1 MKKVSHP
8 VEPRICYRKANPLY
22 LANNQIQAKYIELG
36 DKAVECTFFQSVFW
50 IIAFGEDGF
59 RFSPLY
65 SMF

>member
-36 DKAVECTFFQSVFW
+36 DKAEKTLNHLFFYKIEWF
-50 IIAFGEDGF
+50 
-59 RFSPLY
+59 
-65 SMF
+65 

>member
-36 DKAVECTFFQSVFW
+36 DKADFYTYSE
-50 IIAFGEDGF
+50 
-59 RFSPLY
+59 RLY
-65 SMF
+65 LGWRMKDRS

>member
-36 DKAVECTFFQSVFW
+36 DKAVMIYHGLPGKW
-50 IIAFGEDGF
+50 HD
-59 RFSPLY
+59 
-65 SMF
+65 

>member
-36 DKAVECTFFQSVFW
+36 DKAFLSHLCPF
-50 IIAFGEDGF
+50 
-59 RFSPLY
+59 PLTSILRNY
-65 SMF
+65 KNQGIKKGLPYF

>member
-36 DKAVECTFFQSVFW
+36 DKAFVTTLLILVFFL
-50 IIAFGEDGF
+50 
-59 RFSPLY
+59 RCL
-65 SMF
+65 

>member
-36 DKAVECTFFQSVFW
+36 DKAEKRGRSAVNKIKTF
-50 IIAFGEDGF
+50 
-59 RFSPLY
+59 
-65 SMF
+65 